1 MLVISISSGR
11 EIDRVTQAYIDSQDS
26 LHLLHRDY
34 FFVVPNS
41 WGLIVMGKCRI
52 GLTYDV
58 LKERVCGNK
67 QVTTPTS
74 NRGTESG
81 RRGFYEK
88 LRCFLCVVE

>member
-1 MLVISISSGR
+1 MLVIPINSDR
-11 EIDRVTQAYIDSQDS
+11 EIDRVTQSYIDSQD
-26 LHLLHRDY
+26 LLYPFHRGS

-81 RRGFYEK
+81 RRGFY
-88 LRCFLCVVE
+88 